1 MHELRELS
9 RGIHP
14 AVLTRGGLTP
24 ALKVLE
30 RRSAVRVTLDIHLE
44 HRLPDQV
51 EVAAY
56 FTVSEALTNASR
68 HANATR
74 TWVSLRVE
82 DDTLLLSI
90 RDDGVGGA
98 DASQG
103 SGPTG
108 SRIES
113 KRSEDI
119 CRSESP
125 PGRGTLIAVAIP
137 SRGRT
142 TETAS
147 GRNEGTGDDPHQ
159 EHKRHLSQ
167 HWLLQRRRC
176 GYD

>member
-1 MHELRELS
+1 LATAVHELRELS

-24 ALKVLE
+24 ALKALK

-51 EVAAY
+51 EAAAY
-56 FTVSEALTNASR
+56 FTVSEALTNACR

-82 DDTLLLSI
+82 DDALLLSI

-108 SRIES
+108 LTDRIEALGGDIRS
-113 KRSEDI
+113 KVRRDAE
-119 CRSESP
+119 
-125 PGRGTLIAVAIP
+125 P
-137 SRGRT
+137 SSR
-142 TETAS
+142 
-147 GRNEGTGDDPHQ
+147 
-159 EHKRHLSQ
+159 
-167 HWLLQRRRC
+167 
-176 GYD
+176 

>member
-24 ALKVLE
+24 ALKALK
-30 RRSAVRVTLDIHLE
+30 RRSAVRATLDIHLE
-44 HRLPDQV
+44 HRLPNQV

-82 DDTLLLSI
+82 DDALLLSI
-90 RDDGVGGA
+90 RDDGWE
-98 DASQG
+98 
-103 SGPTG
+103 GPTRAKARDRPG

-119 CRSESP
+119 SRSKFRPDAE
-125 PGRGTLIAVAIP
+125 P
-137 SRGRT
+137 SSR
-142 TETAS
+142 
-147 GRNEGTGDDPHQ
+147 
-159 EHKRHLSQ
+159 
-167 HWLLQRRRC
+167 
-176 GYD
+176 

>member
-24 ALKVLE
+24 ALKALK

-44 HRLPDQV
+44 RRLPDQV
-51 EVAAY
+51 EAAGY

-82 DDTLLLSI
+82 DDALLLSI

-103 SGPTG
+103 SRPTG
-108 SRIES
+108 LTDRIEALGGH
-113 KRSEDI
+113 I
-119 CRSESP
+119 QIESP
-125 PGRGTLIAVAIP
+125 PGRGTLIEVAIP
-137 SRGRT
+137 SPGRT

-147 GRNEGTGDDPHQ
+147 RT
-159 EHKRHLSQ
+159 K
-167 HWLLQRRRC
+167 
-176 GYD
+176 